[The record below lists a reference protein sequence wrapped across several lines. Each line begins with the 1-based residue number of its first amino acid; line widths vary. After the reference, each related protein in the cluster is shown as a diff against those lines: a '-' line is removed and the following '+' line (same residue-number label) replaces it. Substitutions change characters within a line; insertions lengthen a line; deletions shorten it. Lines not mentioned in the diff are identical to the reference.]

1 MSLHQETSMSRAI
14 HSCPEC
20 GCILTKARSSADHR
34 RFFGLLAKAFDAWP
48 EGHEFQGSSIEHFRA
63 YLLVQA
69 GYTSV
74 TTVDLSEITAANPHL
89 LAAARIAIEEA
100 VAAGLRDGDYV
111 FTRPRGDVVEI
122 VRPKSIDWATLSQKE
137 FSPVREAVETLI
149 EGAIGVPAEQ
159 LLREQ
164 AA

>member
-1 MSLHQETSMSRAI
+1 MSLYQETSMSRAI

-48 EGHEFQGSSIEHFRA
+48 EAHEFQGSSVEHFRA

-100 VAAGLRDGDYV
+100 VAAGLRNGDYV
-111 FTRPRGDVVEI
+111 FTRPRGDVVE
-122 VRPKSIDWATLSQKE
+122 VLRARSINWATLSQKD
-137 FSPVREAVETLI
+137 FGPIREAVETII
-149 EGAIGVPAEQ
+149 EAAIGVSSEQ
-159 LLREQ
+159 LLKEQ

>member
-1 MSLHQETSMSRAI
+1 MSRAI

-20 GCILTKARSSADHR
+20 GCILTKPRSSADHR
-34 RFFGLLAKAFDAWP
+34 RFFGLLAKAADQWP
-48 EGHEFQGSSIEHFRA
+48 ESHPFQPSSVEHLRA
-63 YLLVQA
+63 FLLCEA

-74 TTVDLSEITAANPHL
+74 TTVDLSEITASNPHL

-100 VAAGLRDGDYV
+100 VAAGLRNGDYV

-122 VRPKSIDWATLSQKE
+122 LRPRSINWATLGQKE
-137 FSPVREAVETLI
+137 FSPIREAVETII
-149 EGAIGVPAEQ
+149 EAAIGVSSEQ
-159 LLREQ
+159 LLKEQ

>member
-1 MSLHQETSMSRAI
+1 MSRAI

-48 EGHEFQGSSIEHFRA
+48 EAHEFQGSSVEHFRA

-122 VRPKSIDWATLSQKE
+122 IRPRSLNWQTLDQKA
-137 FSPVREAVETLI
+137 FGPIREAVESFV
-149 EGAIGVPAEQ
+149 EQVIGVPAER
-159 LLREQ
+159 LLKEQ